1 MKIADPLTIEDL
13 LGHLTG
19 IRAGVRGTYNRSET
33 LEHQRPA
40 LRAWAVKLAALE
52 DAARREPRKTETSQ
66 NVVKLRVAR

>member
-19 IRAGVRGTYNRSET
+19 IRAKVRGTYNRSET

-40 LRAWAVKLAALE
+40 LRAWAAKLASLE
-52 DAARREPRKTETSQ
+52 DAAKRNPTRLKA
-66 NVVKLRVAR
+66 ARTP